1 MQTNNFNPY
10 TIQNILVVDDEE
22 NTRACLAELLTSE
35 GYHVASA
42 GDGVEALN
50 CLQCGDYQ
58 LVITDINMP
67 RMNGMAF
74 LDQLMQHHPGLDVIM
89 VTAFG
94 GVETYV
100 KAMNQ
105 GVYEY
110 LHKPVKLD
118 DLRSVMQKLSL
129 ERSILS

>member
-1 MQTNNFNPY
+1 M
-10 TIQNILVVDDEE
+10 
-22 NTRACLAELLTSE
+22 
-35 GYHVASA
+35 SA

-50 CLQCGDYQ
+50 CLRCGDYQ

-67 RMNGMAF
+67 RMNGMDF
-74 LDQLMQHHPGLDVIM
+74 LDQLNRDHPELDVIM

-94 GVETYV
+94 GVDSYV
-100 KAMNQ
+100 QAMKQ

-129 ERSILS
+129 EKSELT

>member
-1 MQTNNFNPY
+1 MQHNEFNEHL
-10 TIQNILVVDDEE
+10 IQNILVVDDEE
-22 NTRACLAELLTSE
+22 NTRACLTELLASE
-35 GYHVASA
+35 GYRVASA

-50 CLQCGDYQ
+50 CLQGGDYQ

-74 LDQLMQHHPGLDVIM
+74 LDQLNRDHPELDVIM

-94 GVETYV
+94 GVDSYV
-100 KAMNQ
+100 QAMKQ

-110 LHKPVKLD
+110 LHKPVKLE

-129 ERSILS
+129 EKSELT